1 VSPSYTLKNLTKAV
15 EKVESGGD
23 PNAVS
28 PKGARGRMQVLPT
41 TAKKPGFGVTAARD
55 STEKEYTRVGKDYLK
70 AMVKRYGPEAGLV
83 AYNWGPGNAEKW
95 IKGGRDKSK
104 LPDET
109 RDYLIKVD
117 NLASNSK
124 KDRRKTTMASKSDI
138 LKRIRA
144 SKKGKP
150 TWQDKNRLKTWRDA
164 GKGSNLQKEGYDRA
178 VRNMQRSSQRGQQ
191 FNEVDTQIFS
201 AYVKETPEE
210 LLSKS
215 KTFMNLATWFPVG
228 GLAANIGSVVAKK
241 LAKPLS
247 AAAKRAAKK
256 DATAAT
262 KKAKTAAAKLEKE
275 ASKRG
280 DPTPR
285 TVGAATREV
294 VKAATASSTKKAT
307 QTTAREAANL
317 KKRVERAR
325 KAAEEKKRMEI
336 FRRVGE
342 SGRVPANL
350 DKVVKAAGNKA
361 ATKETAKHTA
371 KQIARR
377 TKDQAKKVKGRQIKG
392 AAALAAVPVVVAL
405 TGDEKNEKKVPKPK
419 KKPTGSEVFW
429 ERAKR
434 ARAARAAEQKAITR
448 SRAGRKTGIGAGRKA
463 ARVATAPPKNLLK
476 KDKSASSTERELK
489 SWEGGVRHADLPEWL
504 GGGRVKID
512 SSDEAMNT
520 SYPGEEYKKGGRL
533 KKIVKKSKA
542 KPHKAKTK
550 TRQVAKKPRG
560 VGVARKGYGKAMH
573 G

>member
-1 VSPSYTLKNLTKAV
+1 MSPSYTLKNLTKAV

-178 VRNMQRSSQRGQQ
+178 VRNMQRSSQQGQE
-191 FNEVDTQIFS
+191 FNKVDTQIFS
-201 AYVKETPEE
+201 EYVKETPEQ
-210 LLSKS
+210 LLRKS

-262 KKAKTAAAKLEKE
+262 KKAKTAATKLEKE

-476 KDKSASSTERELK
+476 NDESASSTQRELK
-489 SWEGGVRHADLPEWL
+489 PLEGGVRYADLPEWL
-504 GGGRVKID
+504 GGGQIKID
-512 SSDEAMNT
+512 SSDD
-520 SYPGEEYKKGGRL
+520 EYKKKGGRL
-533 KKIVKKSKA
+533 KKSVKKSKA
-542 KPHKAKTK
+542 KPRKAKAKTRK
-550 TRQVAKKPRG
+550 RAALRG
-560 VGVARKGYGKAMH
+560 HRAELRGG
-573 G
+573 